1 LVPRHVAD
9 NRSNGKA
16 HASADLPRLGS
27 ELRRSDNRQRVPRYV
42 FSKNGKGGQF
52 GLIAFTRLMCR

>member
-1 LVPRHVAD
+1 LVPRHDVD

-27 ELRRSDNRQRVPRYV
+27 ELAAVTSASEFHVACFPRM
-42 FSKNGKGGQF
+42 GKVVSSG
-52 GLIAFTRLMCR
+52 